1 MENESH
7 DLSSGY
13 YKSQRDA
20 TGKRDA
26 VILSS
31 AENSRSVYQV
41 SVTASDTEQAKTVVA
56 LILCPDP
63 DHAPPCPV
71 RWESRSSK
79 AGGSVDFVLY
89 ATDGQ
94 AQKILDQPSSNNSR

>member
-13 YKSQRDA
+13 HRSQRDA

-41 SVTASDTEQAKTVVA
+41 SVTASDTEQAKAVVA

-94 AQKILDQPSSNNSR
+94 AQKILDQTSSNHSR